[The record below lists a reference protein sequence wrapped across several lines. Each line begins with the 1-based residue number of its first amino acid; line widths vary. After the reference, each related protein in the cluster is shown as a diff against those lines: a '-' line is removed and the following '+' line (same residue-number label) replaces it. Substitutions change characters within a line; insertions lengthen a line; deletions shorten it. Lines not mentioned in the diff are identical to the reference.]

1 MRHPDRGTKAEMTE
15 YLWAHHEKIVVIDQ
29 SIAFVGGIDLCYGR
43 WDNKKHQLTDLADV
57 VDTPTST
64 ASTIKPLIAALPNT
78 SSRPMA
84 DGMRKS
90 LFGLGKMAG
99 KLMDGISLFSWKA
112 YHVRLETCSRC
123 IGGSCKSYCFV
134 IFASTSFVSYF
145 FT

>member
-64 ASTIKPLIAALPNT
+64 ASQIKPLIAALPNT

-90 LFGLGKMAG
+90 FLDRENGRKI
-99 KLMDGISLFSWKA
+99 DGWHFSFQLESISCTA
-112 YHVRLETCSRC
+112 
-123 IGGSCKSYCFV
+123 
-134 IFASTSFVSYF
+134 
-145 FT
+145 

>member
-64 ASTIKPLIAALPNT
+64 ASQIKPLIAALPNT

-84 DGMRKS
+84 DGMRK
-90 LFGLGKMAG
+90 LIYKNVYFE
-99 KLMDGISLFSWKA
+99 ISRQKFENNVDK
-112 YHVRLETCSRC
+112 T
-123 IGGSCKSYCFV
+123 KF
-134 IFASTSFVSYF
+134 IFAIFGAKINWYLNF
-145 FT
+145 RAQKYRQ